1 MSGTGKNRLVDTSLS
16 RRFYPNKVY
25 ASEIC
30 QSKVAV
36 AAVAEVGL
44 YLGSGLGLVISNR
57 PHVECAASYGLHVYY
72 ALILLF
78 VYWI

>member
-1 MSGTGKNRLVDTSLS
+1 METQVLNLRQLCWYIQRQL
-16 RRFYPNKVY
+16 
-25 ASEIC
+25 C
-30 QSKVAV
+30 
-36 AAVAEVGL
+36 EVGL